1 MSTEI
6 WVSLLALIG
15 TVTGSFGGIMVA
27 NKLVNYRLSELEKRV
42 EKLFLLS
49 ERVALVE
56 RDVKSVISDVK
67 ETKSAC
73 HAYIIPHET
82 AKQ

>member
-6 WVSLLALIG
+6 WVSILALIG
-15 TVTGSFGGIMVA
+15 TLVGSFSGVLIS
-27 NKLVNYRLSELEKRV
+27 NKLVNFRLDELEKRV

-49 ERVALVE
+49 ERVALLE
-56 RDVKSVISDVK
+56 RDVNTMSSDVRDAR
-67 ETKSAC
+67 SAC
-73 HAYIIPHET
+73 SARPLPREA